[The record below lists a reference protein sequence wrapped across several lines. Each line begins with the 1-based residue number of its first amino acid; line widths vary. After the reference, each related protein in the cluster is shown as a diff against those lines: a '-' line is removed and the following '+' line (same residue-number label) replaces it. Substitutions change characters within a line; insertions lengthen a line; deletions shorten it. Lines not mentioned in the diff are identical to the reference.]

1 MRRRDAIAT
10 KRAPQGKVCGVK
22 RRFSRL
28 EDAVRAALA
37 LNREEHA
44 GKVRMGAYR
53 CPFCRQFH
61 IGHFKGTS
69 KKGPVRS
76 LSAKELAEL
85 RRRFRVSDR
94 KG

>member
-1 MRRRDAIAT
+1 VAT
-10 KRAPQGKVCGVK
+10 KRASQGKVCGAK
-22 RRFSRL
+22 RRFLTL
-28 EDAVRAALA
+28 EDAVRAALT

-44 GKVRMGAYR
+44 RGKVRMGAYR

-61 IGHFKGTS
+61 IGHFKATG
-69 KKGPVRS
+69 KKAPVQS
-76 LSAKELAEL
+76 LSGKEFAEL